1 MDRMIELVELL
12 NKYAREYYELD
23 SPTVTDEEYDKLY
36 DELLKLEGELG
47 IVLPDSPTKRVGGNL
62 SKGFSSY
69 KHKQRLYSLDKS
81 KTKEG
86 VQEWFDKI
94 SKEGGKEVEVS
105 LEYKYDGLTLN
116 LTYSHGR
123 LIRATTRGDGIEG
136 EVVTEQALTLEGV
149 LKEIPFK
156 GEIEISGECIMKLSS
171 LKEYNEREDIPLKN
185 ARNAAAGGIRNLDP
199 METKK
204 RRLTFFAYNIGY
216 HEGIY
221 FTSQQ
226 EVHEFLLAQ
235 GFLSNEYF
243 KVIKADSDWS
253 TLLDEVANI
262 RPTLD
267 FLIDGMVF
275 KVNDFSLREELGFT
289 ERFPRWAIA
298 YKFKAEEVRTKVIN
312 VAWQVSRTGK
322 INPIAELEPVDIQG
336 VSVRRATLSNI
347 SEIKRKDIRIN
358 SEVFIRRS
366 GDVIPEILGI
376 ASHTAESVEVVPP
389 EVCPVCGARVE
400 KRGVFLYCTGNEC
413 ETALINRIVHFASKD
428 ALDIE
433 GLSDKTCEQLYLELG
448 VTKPSDLYNL
458 TEDALRTLDG
468 FTEKKP
474 KKLIQAIENSKHT
487 TLQRFLVGIG
497 IPNVGKKAGMLLEN
511 KFKNLEAI
519 MDATIDQL
527 IEIEDFGLITAESV
541 VSFFKN
547 DDNAEEI
554 KALLAHGFIFEEEVI
569 SGGVFE
575 GKNVVI
581 TGTLSSFKRSEA
593 QKLVKENGGTTSD
606 SVSKAVN
613 LVVVGESAGSKLD
626 KAKKLGIEIIDEQT
640 FKNMLGIE

>member
-1 MDRMIELVELL
+1 MERMIELVELL

-36 DELLKLEGELG
+36 DELLKLEHELG

-62 SKGFSSY
+62 SKGFASF

-86 VQEWFDKI
+86 IQEWFDKMTR
-94 SKEGGKEVEVS
+94 EGGKDVEVS

-116 LTYSHGR
+116 LSYSHGR
-123 LIRATTRGDGIEG
+123 LIRATTRGDGVEG
-136 EVVTEQALTLEGV
+136 EVVTEQALTLDGV

-156 GEIEISGECIMKLSS
+156 GEIDISGECIMRLSS
-171 LKEYNEREDIPLKN
+171 LEEYNEREEIPLKN

-199 METKK
+199 KETAK
-204 RRLTFFAYNIGY
+204 RKLTFFAYNVGFHKDIV
-216 HEGIY
+216 
-221 FTSQQ
+221 FTSQE
-226 EVHEFLLAQ
+226 EVHEFLLSQ
-235 GFLSNEYF
+235 GFKSNEYF
-243 KVIKADSDWS
+243 KIIRADGNWS
-253 TLLDEVANI
+253 KLLDDVAEI

-275 KVNDFSLREELGFT
+275 KVNDFALREELGFT
-289 ERFPRWAIA
+289 EKFPRWAIA
-298 YKFKAEEVRTKVIN
+298 YKFKAEEVRTKVLN
-312 VAWQVSRTGK
+312 VVWQVSRTGK

-347 SEIKRKDIRIN
+347 SEIKRKDIKIN

-376 ASHTAESVEVVPP
+376 ASHTVESRDVVPP

-400 KRGVFLYCTGNEC
+400 KRGVFLYCTGEQC
-413 ETALINRIVHFASKD
+413 ETALINRIAHFASKD

-448 VTKPSDLYNL
+448 VTKPSDLYSL
-458 TEDALRTLDG
+458 TEEMLYSLEG
-468 FTEKKP
+468 FTDKKP
-474 KKLIQAIENSKHT
+474 KKLIQSIEKSKKT
-487 TLQRFLVGIG
+487 SLQRFLVGIG
-497 IPNVGKKAGMLLEN
+497 IPNVGKKAAMLLEN
-511 KFKNLEAI
+511 KFKRIDVLI
-519 MDATIDQL
+519 KATIDEL

-541 VSFFKN
+541 VDFFKN
-547 DDNAEEI
+547 EDNAKEI
-554 KALLAHGFIFEEEVI
+554 QRLLSFGFEFEESV
-569 SGGVFE
+569 STDGVFD

-581 TGTLSSFKRSEA
+581 TGTLSSFKRAEA
-593 QKLVKENGGTTSD
+593 QKLVRDNGGITSD
-606 SVSKAVN
+606 TVSKAVN
-613 LVVVGESAGSKLD
+613 LVVVGERAGSKLD
-626 KAKKLGIEIIDEQT
+626 KAKKLGIEIIDEET
-640 FKNMLGIE
+640 FKNMLKIE